1 MAKKTIADIDVKGKT
16 VLMRVDFNVPQDD
29 AGNIADDRR
38 IRMAMPT
45 MQHVIT
51 NGGQGGADE
60 PLGPA

>member
-1 MAKKTIADIDVKGKT
+1 MP
-16 VLMRVDFNVPQDD
+16 VDFNVPQDD